1 MNTEYLDRA
10 NQQFHNKNYQAAL
23 ENYNLAISHSP
34 SMPEAYYCRGL
45 VKRIMGDHQGAIQ
58 DFSITAILNPKMI
71 LAFYYRGISYYEMG
85 DYAYAIANFNHA
97 IFLEPNFANVY
108 YHRAVIHGELGQTEQ
123 SIKDFKKTASLA
135 KKQSNADLFQRA
147 KKAQALAKKFSST
160 NQYNNALVFTLK
172 FVLLSVILGTSIV
185 TLKYLNS
192 DKNLELPTDASVSEI
207 KKENQDNP

>member
-45 VKRIMGDHQGAIQ
+45 VKRIMGDHKGAIQ

-108 YHRAVIHGELGQTEQ
+108 YHRAVIHGELGHTEQ

-135 KKQSNADLFQRA
+135 KKQSNMDLFQRA
-147 KKAQALAKKFSST
+147 KKAQALAKKFSNT
-160 NQYNNALVFTLK
+160 NHFNRSLVFTLK
-172 FVLLSVILGTSIV
+172 FALLSILLGTSIV
-185 TLKYLNS
+185 TLKYLNN
-192 DKNLELPTDASVSEI
+192 DENLELPTDPSISEV
-207 KKENQDNP
+207 KEAEQENP

>member
-23 ENYNLAISHSP
+23 ENYNLAISHAP

-58 DFSITAILNPKMI
+58 DFSITAVLNPKMI

-108 YHRAVIHGELGQTEQ
+108 YHRAVIHGELGQVDQ

-135 KKQSNADLFQRA
+135 RKQSNTELFQRA
-147 KKAQALAKKFSST
+147 KKAQTMAKKFGNT
-160 NQYNNALVFTLK
+160 NRYNNAMVFTLK
-172 FVLLSVILGTSIV
+172 FFVLSIILGTSIV
-185 TLKYLNS
+185 TLQYLNNGE
-192 DKNLELPTDASVSEI
+192 KLELPTDTSISEV
-207 KKENQDNP
+207 KEANQDKP

>member
-135 KKQSNADLFQRA
+135 KKQSNTDLFQRA
-147 KKAQALAKKFSST
+147 KKAQALAKKFDNTS
-160 NQYNNALVFTLK
+160 QHNNTLVFTLK
-172 FVLLSVILGTSIV
+172 FVLLSLILGTSIV
-185 TLKYLNS
+185 TLQYLNEKKS
-192 DKNLELPTDASVSEI
+192 LELPNNSSTSEVE
-207 KKENQDNP
+207 KTN